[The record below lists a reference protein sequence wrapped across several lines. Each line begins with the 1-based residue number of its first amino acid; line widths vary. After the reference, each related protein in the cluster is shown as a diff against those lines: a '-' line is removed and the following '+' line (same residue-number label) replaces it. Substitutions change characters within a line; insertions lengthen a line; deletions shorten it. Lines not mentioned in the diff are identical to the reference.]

1 MAATRVLASPGAAHG
16 SSARPRRAAA
26 LASSGALTVAALTV
40 AGAVLRVL
48 IARQSVFADELSTYW
63 ISVRHSLGGVLSLL
77 YSTGRIQHAEITP
90 PLSFLA
96 SWLTSRAGGSP
107 ELLRLP
113 ALLAGTATIPLIYR
127 LGIETVGRRAALL
140 AAALTAFAPFMIY
153 YSAEARS
160 YGLLMLFVTG
170 AVLSTL
176 LALRS
181 GRTRHWVLY
190 ALCTAATFYTHYTG
204 LFVLGALLVWVLWT
218 HPPARR
224 PALLA
229 TGGAMILALPWI
241 PGLIHDTQSPT
252 VKILSA
258 LSPFTA
264 NAVRTDLEHWSIG
277 YPYSVVGLRQLPGT
291 GALILL
297 GLSGLAT
304 VAGLAWRVRRR
315 ELARPPAVLWLVFL
329 LMLATPICEALASAV
344 GSHIIGT
351 RDLAA
356 SWPFLALFGS
366 ALVVR
371 AGRRLGLAAAAVAVV
386 AFAWGALRMLEA
398 RFQRPDYQGAADYVA
413 AQANASDVVIDMTGA
428 LSPGPLTGFDIT
440 FHRNLRVVR
449 ARSPA
454 ESDHPFTVFD
464 PVVSTVDGA
473 RRAAQLAHGHR
484 IFVVYPTLAATAHI
498 DPIPTGLPSS
508 YKLTSRR
515 VLPGIEPTVVTVYS
529 GPAGS

>member
-1 MAATRVLASPGAAHG
+1 
-16 SSARPRRAAA
+16 
-26 LASSGALTVAALTV
+26 
-40 AGAVLRVL
+40 
-48 IARQSVFADELSTYW
+48 
-63 ISVRHSLGGVLSLL
+63 
-77 YSTGRIQHAEITP
+77 
-90 PLSFLA
+90 
-96 SWLTSRAGGSP
+96 
-107 ELLRLP
+107 
-113 ALLAGTATIPLIYR
+113 
-127 LGIETVGRRAALL
+127 
-140 AAALTAFAPFMIY
+140 
-153 YSAEARS
+153 
-160 YGLLMLFVTG
+160 
-170 AVLSTL
+170 
-176 LALRS
+176 
-181 GRTRHWVLY
+181 
-190 ALCTAATFYTHYTG
+190 
-204 LFVLGALLVWVLWT
+204 
-218 HPPARR
+218 
-224 PALLA
+224 
-229 TGGAMILALPWI
+229 
-241 PGLIHDTQSPT
+241 
-252 VKILSA
+252 
-258 LSPFTA
+258 
-264 NAVRTDLEHWSIG
+264 
-277 YPYSVVGLRQLPGT
+277 
-291 GALILL
+291 
-297 GLSGLAT
+297 
-304 VAGLAWRVRRR
+304 
-315 ELARPPAVLWLVFL
+315 
-329 LMLATPICEALASAV
+329 MLATPICEALASAV

-464 PVVSTVDGA
+464 PVVSTVAGA